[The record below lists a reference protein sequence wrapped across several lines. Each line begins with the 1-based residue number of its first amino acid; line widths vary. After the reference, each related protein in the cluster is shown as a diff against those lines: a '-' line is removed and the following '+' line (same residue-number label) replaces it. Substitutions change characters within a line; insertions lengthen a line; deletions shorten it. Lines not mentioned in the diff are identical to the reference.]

1 MRLSPA
7 SNTVFGATPEFC
19 PVIASDDDRQVTFLS
34 LSQRDFEIASFLDQ
48 RLLSGS
54 HPRSSLDWTDVE
66 GAAPDRPEALD
77 YIFHIGH
84 VGSTLL
90 SRVLGQSPGI
100 FSIREP
106 AALRRLT
113 ELHGRLGADSCP
125 WNAAEWERR
134 LGALLRLWSR
144 TWTPAQRTVLKAT
157 SSVSEIAGTLLG
169 RGDARAVLLTVA
181 PETYLATILAGPASR
196 VELEQVTPA
205 RLARLNRRLGG
216 EAWRASDLSE
226 GERAAMGWAC
236 EMAGLTA
243 ASQAH
248 PAACLWLDF
257 ETLLARP
264 REALSA
270 ALGHLRG
277 EAPPRLVEALAASPY
292 FGRYS
297 KAPEYGYSP
306 DLRRQVLDQARAEHG
321 AELRRGLAWLE
332 RAASGYP
339 LIARLIS
346 RPA

>member
-7 SNTVFGATPEFC
+7 SNTVFGATPELC
-19 PVIASDDDRQVTFLS
+19 PVIISDDDRRVIFLS

-48 RLLSGS
+48 RLLTGNY
-54 HPRSSLDWTDVE
+54 PRSQMDWADVE
-66 GAAPDRPEALD
+66 PAAADRPEALD
-77 YIFHIGH
+77 YIFHVGH

-90 SRVLGQSPGI
+90 SRVLGQSPTV
-100 FSIREP
+100 FSLREP
-106 AALRRLT
+106 AILRRLSA
-113 ELHGRLGADSCP
+113 LHGGIGAQP
-125 WNAAEWERR
+125 GAWTALEWESRI
-134 LGALLRLWSR
+134 GALLRLWSR
-144 TWTPAQRTVLKAT
+144 TWTPGQRTLLKAT
-157 SSVSEIAGTLLG
+157 SSVSEIAAPLLA

-181 PETYLATILAGPASR
+181 PEIYLATILAGPASR
-196 VELEQVTPA
+196 VELEQVAPA

-216 EAWRASDLSE
+216 EAWTAGALSE
-226 GERAAMGWAC
+226 GERAAMSWAC

-243 ASQAH
+243 AAEAH

-257 ETLLARP
+257 EALLARP
-264 REALSA
+264 RETLSA

-292 FGRYS
+292 FSRYS

-321 AELRRGLAWLE
+321 AELGRGMAWLQ
-332 RAASGYP
+332 RAAGDHP
-339 LIARLIS
+339 LLARLIS